1 MHLKY
6 QIERSLKA
14 SERNAE
20 TFHRLL
26 KMVEQ
31 LEPNGWTP
39 DTYAEIVKELYRVQM
54 CVVHRSLVLDMKGA
68 MKEIERDDLLKYRNC
83 NDEVDDS
90 FTGNQYG
97 RLLDSL
103 DHALMGHPP
112 RNGT

>member
-1 MHLKY
+1 MS
-6 QIERSLKA
+6 SL
-14 SERNAE
+14 
-20 TFHRLL
+20 LI
-26 KMVEQ
+26 VE
-31 LEPNGWTP
+31 
-39 DTYAEIVKELYRVQM
+39 D
-54 CVVHRSLVLDMKGA
+54 
-68 MKEIERDDLLKYRNC
+68 DDLLKYRNC